1 MTEYFLFKIWLKDEK
16 GIPAKEPEVFK
27 NVMHYGAV
35 DNAFWFMR
43 SMGQLVDKSAERAF
57 GSYDVK
63 FLWFPLDRIYK
74 MEALSQS
81 VFSDHTD
88 KERYVKEVIMGVPYK
103 KPSKFSKK

>member
-1 MTEYFLFKIWLKDEK
+1 MTEYFLFKIWLKNEK
-16 GIPAKEPEVFK
+16 GIPDKEPQVFK

-43 SMGQLVDKSAERAF
+43 SMGQMVDKSPEHEF

-63 FLWFPLDRIYK
+63 FLWIPLERIYN

-81 VFSDHTD
+81 VFSTHAD
-88 KERYVKEVIMGVPYK
+88 KERYIKEVILGVPYK
-103 KPSKFSKK
+103 KPPKK